1 MTHNQSTEYLAR
13 CLLAPSEDSRN
24 GSNFKMHQSSPYA
37 LSRLKPWQHAAL
49 GLPRSLASPPQHTAA
64 AGGSLTPAF
73 SHLGPS
79 PLRSC
84 LPAPGTHPHGK
95 TSFQV
100 RSRQYKARGRRKP
113 VISLLAEILKKYSD
127 VVTVIISSRHH
138 PGRGKRD

>member
-1 MTHNQSTEYLAR
+1 MTHNQSTEYLAP

-24 GSNFKMHQSSPYA
+24 DSNFKKHQSSPKA
-37 LSRLKPWQHAAL
+37 LSRLKPWQQAAL

-64 AGGSLTPAF
+64 VGGGLAPAF
-73 SHLGPS
+73 SHLGAS

-84 LPAPGTHPHGK
+84 LPAQGPTHMERPHFRSAAANTKPEGEESL
-95 TSFQV
+95 SFPFL
-100 RSRQYKARGRRKP
+100 RKSSRN
-113 VISLLAEILKKYSD
+113 ISD